1 MDWFS
6 RWSRGGGR
14 EGVQRFHHAKSCQTC
29 WEPQSANLKSHSQ
42 NKFVWTLSAC
52 VNKVIL
58 AIRQTV
64 KTYHSFIR
72 LPQTDLQTANVR
84 LLDVLFMPFV
94 KQSWRD
100 AIHKK
105 QINTHKARPSKT
117 NGKKKSW
124 CFHQVLHVLS
134 VCMCLS
140 TCCIVMLLVILAAI
154 CGTHS
159 KGQVTT
165 GMKYPVEFRC
175 LTVYNK
181 VC

>member
-1 MDWFS
+1 MYFSIISICSLRKSKWFFFCSWRSSSPVDWFS
-6 RWSRGGGR
+6 RWNRGGGR

-42 NKFVWTLSAC
+42 NKFVWALSAC
-52 VNKVIL
+52 VNKVIM

-105 QINTHKARPSKT
+105 QINTHLFVLKQTKKRKAGVCTRCYMCYLFACVCQHAI
-117 NGKKKSW
+117 SW
-124 CFHQVLHVLS
+124 CCS
-134 VCMCLS
+134 WS
-140 TCCIVMLLVILAAI
+140 
-154 CGTHS
+154 
-159 KGQVTT
+159 
-165 GMKYPVEFRC
+165 
-175 LTVYNK
+175 
-181 VC
+181 